1 MAAKKRKGALK
12 KRLNQAAARL
22 SGWAKALWNKLGLE
36 ELKYLR
42 LRNFLLLIVA
52 GWRS

>member
-22 SGWAKALWNKLGLE
+22 SGWAKAS
-36 ELKYLR
+36 
-42 LRNFLLLIVA
+42 LLSRQRKAEPENA
-52 GWRS
+52 GWL